1 MRVLIVDDEQHVRE
15 AIGLLA
21 DWERHGI
28 TEIDQ
33 AADGEEAVRL
43 IEENKPQIVMT
54 DMRMPR
60 KNGLELLT
68 WLHNTKPDIKVLVIS
83 GYDDFE
89 YVRHTIRSGGIDY
102 ILKPVEPDSLN
113 EALTKAVQTWQL
125 EEEKRQQIT
134 NQNIEM
140 NQMTPFYMDR
150 LLSDLVNGYG
160 NKDSVVSQLRN
171 RMTLP
176 VTSMVYNVAVLRDDQ
191 FDEALLSKF
200 RNRRHLLSF
209 TLINICNELLM
220 DQGVAFRHIDK
231 PGEII
236 ILCWNPRLPFNDVL
250 DRINDGFFSTLRRR
264 SHFGA
269 AKAGAFPDDLPKAYL
284 NAVQA
289 LYSRNLLTGKCRIH
303 RERAVESEASRTL
316 RLSSYEEKFKL
327 AALSGSKE
335 RIETATE
342 EWLQDVRERDLVSP
356 EHLARWNSEWDW
368 IQYHWTE
375 NEVNSTQEPV
385 EDAEI
390 SQDLPFPLPYS
401 EDGMICWDR
410 WREQISGR
418 LYAASRVLTQIHSKD
433 NHIIH
438 DIARYLEQHYHE
450 EISLQQIAGKF
461 FLSREY
467 ISRKFKQEFG
477 VTLSDFLGRIRIDKA
492 KTLLLNPQIRI
503 AQIAEM
509 VGYQDEK
516 YFSKVFK
523 KMEGVTP
530 NEYRKKHMS

>member
-43 IEENKPQIVMT
+43 IEEKKPQIVLT

-68 WLHNTKPDIKVLVIS
+68 WLHATKPDIKVLVIS

-102 ILKPVEPDSLN
+102 ILKPVDPDSLN
-113 EALTKAVQTWQL
+113 EALAKAVETWRL
-125 EEEKRQQIT
+125 EEEKRRHMT

-160 NKDSVVSQLRN
+160 SRESVVSQLRK

-176 VTSMVYNVAVLRDDQ
+176 ETGMACNVAVLRDDQ

-209 TLINICNELLM
+209 TLINICNELLK
-220 DQGVAFRHIDK
+220 DRGIAFRHIDK

-236 ILCWNPRLPFNDVL
+236 LLCWNPRLPFNDLL

-269 AKAGAFPDDLPKAYL
+269 AEAGAFPQDLPKAYST
-284 NAVQA
+284 AVQA
-289 LYSRNLLTGKCRIH
+289 LCSRNLLTGKCHIH
-303 RERAVESEASRTL
+303 RERAVESEGSRTL
-316 RLSSYEEKFKL
+316 RLSSYEEEFKL
-327 AALSGSKE
+327 AALSG
-335 RIETATE
+335 
-342 EWLQDVRERDLVSP
+342 
-356 EHLARWNSEWDW
+356 ARS
-368 IQYHWTE
+368 
-375 NEVNSTQEPV
+375 
-385 EDAEI
+385 
-390 SQDLPFPLPYS
+390 
-401 EDGMICWDR
+401 
-410 WREQISGR
+410 
-418 LYAASRVLTQIHSKD
+418 ASRRPRQSGCRRF
-433 NHIIH
+433 
-438 DIARYLEQHYHE
+438 ARGIL
-450 EISLQQIAGKF
+450 
-461 FLSREY
+461 FLPS
-467 ISRKFKQEFG
+467 I
-477 VTLSDFLGRIRIDKA
+477 
-492 KTLLLNPQIRI
+492 
-503 AQIAEM
+503 
-509 VGYQDEK
+509 
-516 YFSKVFK
+516 
-523 KMEGVTP
+523 
-530 NEYRKKHMS
+530 